1 MTDPFTPGRSMTFGD
16 TGYEFHA
23 ARRGWLTW
31 RDTSLFVAHRLN
43 GQHLNAA
50 RAVFD
55 AAPAEFRMVA
65 IQ

>member
-1 MTDPFTPGRSMTFGD
+1 MTFGD

-55 AAPAEFRMVA
+55 AAPGRVQDGGDPVA
-65 IQ
+65 TVLG